1 MSRTDLSHPYLRPL
15 AFRLAVWL
23 SFLAVLSAL
32 AAPAAAL
39 SMDMR
44 SGKLGGVCNIDS
56 SKGLAFN
63 AASSP
68 AQGDAQETS
77 NQGHCTWCGSLGL
90 ALLPTPSG
98 ASLPVPLRH
107 MAAASAPSARALQ
120 VTGLPFSRGPPSL

>member
-44 SGKLGGVCNIDS
+44 SGKLGGVCNVQ
-56 SKGLAFN
+56 GAPGAAFN
-63 AASSP
+63 QAASP
-68 AQGDAQETS
+68 ASGDAQDTAAPD
-77 NQGHCTWCGSLGL
+77 HCQWCGSSGL
-90 ALLPTPSG
+90 AWLPTVLQ
-98 ASLPVPLRH
+98 ASSLAPVQYL
-107 MAAASAPSARALQ
+107 AAVPAPSARELQ
-120 VTGLPFSRGPPSL
+120 VTGLPFSRAPPSL

>member
-1 MSRTDLSHPYLRPL
+1 VLRTDFFHPYLRPL
-15 AFRLAVWL
+15 ASRLALWL

-32 AAPAAAL
+32 SAPAAAL

-44 SGKLGGVCNIDS
+44 SGKLGGVCNLDS

-90 ALLPTPSG
+90 ALLP
-98 ASLPVPLRH
+98 
-107 MAAASAPSARALQ
+107 APSAAN
-120 VTGLPFSRGPPSL
+120 

>member
-68 AQGDAQETS
+68 AQGDAQDTS

-90 ALLPTPSG
+90 ALLPAPSA

>member
-1 MSRTDLSHPYLRPL
+1 VSRIHLSHPYLRPL
-15 AFRLAVWL
+15 ASRLALWL

-44 SGKLGGVCNIDS
+44 SGKLGGVCNVDT
-56 SKGLAFN
+56 SKGAAFN

-68 AQGDAQETS
+68 AQGDAIELS
-77 NQGHCTWCGSLGL
+77 AHDHCAWCGSPGL
-90 ALLPTPSG
+90 ALLPTG
-98 ASLPVPLRH
+98 AAACAQAPLRH
-107 MAAASAPSARALQ
+107 MAAASAPSARTLQ